1 MRRLRVGVAL
11 GAFLWAVTP
20 PLFAQQGT
28 SEIGGKI
35 TDPSGAA
42 VPGVTIVVTNEDTG
56 IFREVATGP
65 GGSYFVS
72 QMVPGRYRIAAKLEG
87 FKSLDRRGIVLTVGQ
102 TTNLDLVLEVG
113 TLDETV
119 TVTAEA
125 PLVDL
130 TTAEIGGHISS
141 DELQE
146 LPAANRS
153 YMAFIGNVPGTV
165 FVPSGEFLNDSFQAN
180 GQPTA
185 ANNIVFDGS
194 NNTDDQ
200 RGSNVGGQTRAANES
215 IQEVQIITNQFD
227 AEYGRASGAVIN
239 AVTKSGSNDFRG
251 SAFGFF
257 TGKSMTSLDFFARA
271 NDDEKPDVGKEEWG
285 GTFGGPLLRNKLFFF
300 TSLERVVARR
310 NWSRNFPTRPS
321 LSYSTASEESA
332 WNTLWR
338 IDHQIN
344 QNHTW
349 AFRWLRE
356 VAPQFNRL
364 DQAQE
369 TVDSYGD
376 ETDLDQTMV
385 GTLTS
390 VLSNTKVNT
399 VRFGGVLEDT
409 VHANPAWRAL
419 DPEYANC
426 VPCPDNAGLGI
437 VNAPPMLDYDSF
449 DTQAATL
456 MDYSIQRSYSL
467 EDTFSWFIPDKK
479 GKHDLKFG
487 ARYSR
492 TWLSNPNWSN
502 MNGTYQFRGNQD
514 QVFNAADPRTYP
526 ERLMIR
532 VPGPLT
538 YELVM
543 HVGEIFAQDKWEV
556 RPGLT
561 VSAGVR
567 YDLEVMPVEEDR
579 GNPLFSNPSKYPIDK
594 NNIAPRLGIVWNP
607 DGKGQSVVRAGYGI
621 FYDRTLLGTVDNFF
635 TDTKFSS
642 SFTANFPVDGADT
655 GPRNGQFPTD
665 PTLLTP
671 TVGQLTPAVRAYIDA
686 RYPPGTQARNTGTV
700 TWDDPDRQQ
709 PYFHQMSVG
718 YEREWFRGTSVSVD
732 YVRMLGRS
740 MFLNPN
746 LNIPT
751 GLNTVRDSTA
761 RIFEDPF
768 GILNPSLAPG
778 EAPYVA
784 VVRLRTTKYGYSNY
798 DALNISVEKRYA
810 RNWSLRGAYSLSYS
824 RGVTAGQENT
834 PDLQV
839 GTDLKLD
846 EWYAPSPTDR
856 RHNFSMSGRWEIPKT
871 TGLSL
876 SGTLRMLS
884 GTPFTIQD
892 DSVDA
897 DLNRINFSPLPAGT
911 YSASPAAGPYVM
923 KDVENEGGRNG
934 ARGPGFVQLDLRG
947 GYRVGLGARR
957 TLDAFVDVFNVTN
970 RANFE
975 APANATT
982 GAGANGGNVRIAA
995 DFLRLK
1001 ALVGGTGFPRQAQ
1014 IGLRFGL

>member
-1 MRRLRVGVAL
+1 MRQWRVGVVL
-11 GAFLWAVTP
+11 GAFLWATTT

-28 SEIGGKI
+28 SELGGKI
-35 TDPSGAA
+35 TDPSGA
-42 VPGVTIVVTNEDTG
+42 VLPGVTIVVTNEDTG
-56 IFREVATGP
+56 IFREVSTGP

-72 QMVPGRYRIAAKLEG
+72 QIVPGRYRIAAKLEG

-102 TTNLDLVLEVG
+102 TTTLDLTMDVG

-119 TVTAEA
+119 TVTADA

-130 TTAEIGGHISS
+130 STAEIGGHISS

-239 AVTKSGSNDFRG
+239 AVTKSGSNDWRG

-257 TGKSMTSLDFFARA
+257 TGKSMTSRDFFARVA
-271 NDDEKPDVGKEEWG
+271 NDEKPDVGKEEWG
-285 GTFGGPLLRNKLFFF
+285 GTFGGPILRNKLFFF
-300 TSLERVVARR
+300 TSLERVVANR

-321 LSYSTASEESA
+321 LSYSTVSEESA

-338 IDHQIN
+338 VDHQIN

-364 DQAQE
+364 DQEQE
-369 TVDSYGD
+369 TLDSYGD
-376 ETDLDQTMV
+376 ETDLDQTLV

-419 DPEYANC
+419 DPEYKNC
-426 VPCPDNAGLGI
+426 VPCPDDAGLGI

-502 MNGTYQFRGNQD
+502 MNGTYVFRGNQD
-514 QVFNAADPRTYP
+514 QAFNAADPRTYP
-526 ERLMIR
+526 ERLTIR

-561 VSAGVR
+561 ISAGVR
-567 YDLEVMPVEEDR
+567 YDLEVMPVEEDP
-579 GNPLFSNPSKYPIDK
+579 GNPLFSDPSKYPIDK

-635 TDTKFSS
+635 TDTKYAS
-642 SFTANFPVDGADT
+642 SFTANFPEVAADS
-655 GPRNGQFPTD
+655 GPRNGQFPTELA
-665 PTLLTP
+665 LLTP
-671 TVGQLTPAVRAYIDA
+671 TVGQLTPAVRAYIDGL
-686 RYPPGTQARNTGTV
+686 YPPGTVARNTGTV
-700 TWDDPDRQQ
+700 TWDDPDREQ
-709 PYFHQMSVG
+709 PYFHQMSIG
-718 YEREWFRGTSVSVD
+718 YEREWFKGTAVSID

-751 GLNTVRDSTA
+751 GTNTTRDGPRS
-761 RIFEDPF
+761 FQDPF
-768 GILNPSLAPG
+768 GILTPSLAPG
-778 EAPYVA
+778 EIPYTA

-810 RNWSLRGAYSLSYS
+810 KNWSLRGAYSLSYS

-846 EWYAPSPTDR
+846 EWYGPSPTDR
-856 RHNFSMSGRWEIPKT
+856 RHNFTMSGRYEVPKT
-871 TGLSL
+871 RGLSL

-892 DSVDA
+892 DSVDS

-911 YSASPAAGPYVM
+911 YNAFPEAGPYVM

-934 ARGPGFVQLDLRG
+934 ARGPGFVQLDLRA
-947 GYRVGLGARR
+947 GYRIALGARR
-957 TLDAFVDVFNVTN
+957 TLDTFVDIFNVTN

-975 APANATT
+975 SPATGTT
-982 GAGANGGNVRIAA
+982 GAGANGGNIRIPGE
-995 DFLRLK
+995 FLRLK

-1014 IGLRFGL
+1014 VGLRFGF